1 MRWLA
6 FDIGGANLKVADGQ
20 GFVLSHYFPLWQRP
34 SKLEQELRTLIAQS
48 PHSDHIV
55 CTMTGELAD
64 CFATKKDGVEHIL
77 EAFVRACDQ
86 RHTRVYR
93 IDGKIVTPQ
102 VARHEPLRCAATNWH
117 VLARFAGKFV
127 PSGPALLLD
136 IGSTTCDIIPLEN
149 GQPATMAITDTQR
162 LLSGEL
168 VYTGVDRSPVC
179 AVAQSIPYR
188 GKQCPLAQELF
199 ATMLDVYLTTGD
211 LPDEPTNNV
220 TANGRPATREY
231 ARHRLA
237 RTICADGADFPEVD
251 AITAAQSL
259 AKAQRELVT
268 RGLSQVLANQS
279 RSPVAVVVSGQ
290 GEFLARGVLD
300 ALKLN
305 VPVVSLAERLGPKIS
320 RVAPAHALAVLANE
334 A

>member
-20 GFVLSHYFPLWQRP
+20 GFALSHYFPLWQKP

-48 PHSDHIV
+48 PQSDHIA

-77 EAFVRACDQ
+77 EAFVKACDQ
-86 RHTRVYR
+86 RHMRVYR

-102 VARHEPLRCAATNWH
+102 VAEREPLHCAATNWH
-117 VLARFAGKFV
+117 VLARFAGKFA
-127 PSGPALLLD
+127 PTGAALLID
-136 IGSTTCDIIPLEN
+136 IGSTTCDIIPLNN
-149 GQPATMAITDTQR
+149 GQPATASVSDTQR

-179 AVAQSIPYR
+179 AVAQTIPYR

-211 LPDEPTNNV
+211 VADEPMNNV

-237 RTICADGADFPEVD
+237 RTICADGSEFPEVD

-259 AKAQRELVT
+259 AKAQLALIT
-268 RGLSQVLANQS
+268 RGLSQVLANQT
-279 RSPVAVVVSGQ
+279 RRPQTIVISGQ
-290 GEFLARGVLD
+290 GEFLARR
-300 ALKLN
+300 ALNELSLN
-305 VPVVSLAERLGPKIS
+305 CPIISLGERLGPKIS
-320 RVAPAHALAVLANE
+320 RVAPAHALAVLASE

>member
-20 GFVLSHYFPLWQRP
+20 GFALSHYFPLWQKP
-34 SKLEQELRTLIAQS
+34 SKLEQELRMLIAQS
-48 PHSDHIV
+48 PQSDHLV

-64 CFATKKDGVEHIL
+64 CFATKRDGVEHIL
-77 EAFVRACDQ
+77 EAFIKASDQ

-102 VARHEPLRCAATNWH
+102 VVEREPLRCAATNWH
-117 VLARFAGKFV
+117 VLARFAGKFAH
-127 PSGPALLLD
+127 SGPALLMD

-149 GQPATMAITDTQR
+149 GQPTTTATTDTQR

-179 AVAQSIPYR
+179 AVSQTIPFR
-188 GKQCPLAQELF
+188 GRQCPLAQELF

-211 LPDEPTNNV
+211 LLDEPTNNV

-237 RTICADGADFPEVD
+237 RMICADGVDFPEVD
-251 AITAAQSL
+251 CITAAQSL
-259 AKAQRELVT
+259 AKAQLALVT
-268 RGLSQVLANQS
+268 RGLSQVLANQT
-279 RSPVAVVVSGQ
+279 RRPQTIVVSGQ
-290 GEFLARGVLD
+290 GEFLARRAIAELSV
-300 ALKLN
+300 N
-305 VPVVSLAERLGPKIS
+305 CPIVSLAEKLGPKVS
-320 RVAPAHALAVLANE
+320 RVAPAHALAVLASE
-334 A
+334 G